1 MKMENQTA
9 KIVAT
14 ILGVVGIILILAG
27 PAFHL
32 VESTPALFAGIV
44 CFVVAGAIKEF
55 FKKTGNVEMTTGETK
70 NVEMATGEV
79 KQKRD
84 KKFFDG
90 LFWAGFLILVG
101 LVFGADYMGISLP
114 ELGGGESWQ
123 WIFLGAGVYGLALSI
138 IRVSSPKY
146 PNPNTL
152 DYIGV
157 GVLFLIGFS
166 GMISFDSTWPIILI
180 LVGVIIIGSLFM
192 KKD

>member
-1 MKMENQTA
+1 MENQTA
-9 KIVAT
+9 KIVAA
-14 ILGVVGIILILAG
+14 ILGVVGIVLILAG

-55 FKKTGNVEMTTGETK
+55 FKKTRNVEMTTGEAK

-180 LVGVIIIGSLFM
+180 LVGVVIIGSLFM

>member
-1 MKMENQTA
+1 MENQTA
-9 KIVAT
+9 KIVAA
-14 ILGVVGIILILAG
+14 ILGVVGIVLILAG

-55 FKKTGNVEMTTGETK
+55 FKKTGNVEMTTGEAK

-180 LVGVIIIGSLFM
+180 LVGVVIIGSLFM

>member
-1 MKMENQTA
+1 MENQTA

-14 ILGVVGIILILAG
+14 ILGVVGIALILAG

-44 CFVVAGAIKEF
+44 CFVVAGAVKKF
-55 FKKTGNVEMTTGETK
+55 FKKTGNVEMTTGE
-70 NVEMATGEV
+70 V
-79 KQKRD
+79 KQKKD

-101 LVFGADYMGISLP
+101 LVFGADYMGILLP
-114 ELGGGESWQ
+114 DLGGGESWH
-123 WIFLGAGVYGLALSI
+123 WIFLGAGVYGVALSI
-138 IRVSSPKY
+138 IRVASPKY

-166 GMISFDSTWPIILI
+166 DLINFDSAWPIILI
-180 LVGVIIIGSLFM
+180 LVGVVIIASLFM
-192 KKD
+192 KRD

>member
-1 MKMENQTA
+1 MENQTA
-9 KIVAT
+9 KIVAA
-14 ILGVVGIILILAG
+14 ILGVVGIVLILAG

-44 CFVVAGAIKEF
+44 CFIIAGAIKEF
-55 FKKTGNVEMTTGETK
+55 FKKTGNVESTIGEIKNAEMTTGEI
-70 NVEMATGEV
+70 
-79 KQKRD
+79 KQKKD
-84 KKFFDG
+84 KKFFDL
-90 LFWAGFLILVG
+90 LFWAGFIILVG
-101 LVFGADYMGISLP
+101 LVFSADYMGISLP

-166 GMISFDSTWPIILI
+166 GMINFESTWPFILI
-180 LVGVIIIGSLFM
+180 LVGVVIIGSLFM
-192 KKD
+192 KKA